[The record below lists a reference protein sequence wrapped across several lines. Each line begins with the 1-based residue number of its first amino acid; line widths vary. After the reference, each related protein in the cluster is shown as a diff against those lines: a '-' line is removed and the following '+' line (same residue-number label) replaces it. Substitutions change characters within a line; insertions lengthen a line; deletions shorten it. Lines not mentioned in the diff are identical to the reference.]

1 MSPPAVCKEK
11 QNLGAGLTRLGV
23 LRVCWEQGG
32 SLVRGSAPSLE
43 LPQPFKRLGKGGS
56 FLENSVTTERGGEEN
71 KGTLSSPF
79 RKEGRMNTTKEA
91 ILKNLCFTE
100 LVYGRINKK
109 LGTAYSEREIELL
122 IHRVVDETEEGF
134 FERIGKNIYVSNR
147 RENLKITINSRTY
160 RVITVDRIFQ
170 G

>member
-1 MSPPAVCKEK
+1 M
-11 QNLGAGLTRLGV
+11 
-23 LRVCWEQGG
+23 
-32 SLVRGSAPSLE
+32 
-43 LPQPFKRLGKGGS
+43 
-56 FLENSVTTERGGEEN
+56 TTERGGEE
-71 KGTLSSPF
+71 KTGTLSSPF

-91 ILKNLCFTE
+91 ILNNLCFTE

>member
-1 MSPPAVCKEK
+1 
-11 QNLGAGLTRLGV
+11 
-23 LRVCWEQGG
+23 
-32 SLVRGSAPSLE
+32 
-43 LPQPFKRLGKGGS
+43 
-56 FLENSVTTERGGEEN
+56 
-71 KGTLSSPF
+71 
-79 RKEGRMNTTKEA
+79 MNTTKEA
-91 ILKNLCFTE
+91 ILKNLCYTE

-109 LGTAYSEREIELL
+109 LNTAYSEREIEQM
-122 IHRVVDETEEGF
+122 IHRVVGETEEGF